1 MKTITSKELEAE
13 VLQSAQPVLVDF
25 FTDGRGPCRQLA
37 PVLEDMAQEQAGR
50 WKIVKVDAGAE
61 PELAARFRINSV
73 PTLLA
78 FRGGECA
85 AQRIGAAGKKELLA
99 WLAGV

>member
-1 MKTITSKELEAE
+1 M
-13 VLQSAQPVLVDF
+13 
-25 FTDGRGPCRQLA
+25 
-37 PVLEDMAQEQAGR
+37 
-50 WKIVKVDAGAE
+50 VKVDPGAE
-61 PELAARFRINSV
+61 RYLAARFRINSV
-73 PTLLA
+73 PILLA